1 MVRTWNMHNEAKLNL
16 FKQTSR
22 LGNFKNIAFTIAN
35 RHQQLLCYERSTT
48 NILNMLMECGPCD
61 QPLPMES
68 KPQSIQD
75 AVQLLLP
82 TVSSNTT
89 IAHLPLVKLFGTTL
103 KRDAYIITG
112 CDGLHP
118 AFAKIFDMLVVLD
131 IVLLRV
137 SHCTVDYFDDRYH
150 AYAVVDSADH
160 SCVCF
165 NQLTAQCI

>member
-1 MVRTWNMHNEAKLNL
+1 M
-16 FKQTSR
+16 
-22 LGNFKNIAFTIAN
+22 AN
-35 RHQQLLCYERSTT
+35 GMWTMRPASSYA
-48 NILNMLMECGPCD
+48 
-61 QPLPMES
+61 
-68 KPQSIQD
+68 IQATVHPR

-89 IAHLPLVKLFGTTL
+89 IAHSTWVKLFGTTL
-103 KRDAYIITG
+103 KRNAYIITG

-118 AFAKIFDMLVVLD
+118 TFAKIFDILVVLD

-137 SHCTVDYFDDRYH
+137 SHCTVDYFDDHYH

-165 NQLTAQCI
+165 IQLTDHSILHAHKVILCMYT